1 MRVVID
7 CANGAGYRVGPTVF
21 RELGAE
27 VFELGCEPNGRNIN
41 EECGSLYPERTAAQV
56 RALRA
61 DIGIALD
68 GDADRVIVVD
78 EQGEIFDGDMLM
90 WLCARDMHE
99 RGTLSKGAVVA
110 TVMSNLGLEVA
121 LSTLGVELK
130 RASVGD
136 RYVVEA
142 MRKGGYNLGGEQSGH
157 ILFLDESTTGDGIMS
172 ALQVLALMARSGK
185 KLSEL
190 NQGFERFPQSLV
202 NIGVAA
208 KRPLEE
214 LPAFQDAVTE
224 VEEEL
229 GDEGRVLVRYSGT
242 ELKARIMVEGRDEA
256 RVHELANELAG
267 KLKQTL
273 ASVD

>member
-27 VFELGCEPNGRNIN
+27 VVELGCEPNGRNIN
-41 EECGSLYPERTAAQV
+41 EECGSLFPERTAAKVQE
-56 RALRA
+56 LRA

-68 GDADRVIVVD
+68 GDADRVIIVD

-99 RGTLSKGAVVA
+99 RGTLKKATVVA
-110 TVMSNLGLEVA
+110 TVMSNLGLELA
-121 LSTLGVELK
+121 LGSLGIDLE
-130 RASVGD
+130 RAAVGD

-185 KLSEL
+185 RLSDL
-190 NQGFERFPQSLV
+190 NRGFERFPQVMV
-202 NIGVAA
+202 NIGVAE

-214 LPAFQDAVTE
+214 LAAFQDAVTE

-229 GDEGRVLVRYSGT
+229 GDAGRVLVRYSGT
-242 ELKARIMVEGRDEA
+242 ELKARVMVEGRDEA
-256 RVHELANELAG
+256 RVHEMANELAE
-267 KLKQTL
+267 KLKQAL
-273 ASVD
+273 AGGG